1 MVFEISRYFDSDTM
15 SSIGEG
21 KNITFWQRLKRQK
34 TGLGNMALA
43 ASTLVLALRLI
54 DQDKELERMKT
65 GESSLL
71 EALRRENHNLQERFV
86 RFQTAVEEEIGR
98 AGNRMPPLSTRIQTL
113 IEKSN
118 SEEPRPLVSREVQ
131 RGQEPETLQPPAKG
145 KSNFMV

>member
-1 MVFEISRYFDSDTM
+1 M

-21 KNITFWQRLKRQK
+21 NNITFWQRLKRQK

-86 RFQTAVEEEIGR
+86 GFRTAVEEEIGR
-98 AGNRMPPLSTRIQTL
+98 TG
-113 IEKSN
+113 
-118 SEEPRPLVSREVQ
+118 SR
-131 RGQEPETLQPPAKG
+131 
-145 KSNFMV
+145 